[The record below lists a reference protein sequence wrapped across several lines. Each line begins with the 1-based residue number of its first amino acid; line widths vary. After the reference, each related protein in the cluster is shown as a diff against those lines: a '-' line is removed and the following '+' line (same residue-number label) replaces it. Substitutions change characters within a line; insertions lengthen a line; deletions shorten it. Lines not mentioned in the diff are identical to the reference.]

1 MNACRKKLTGR
12 ITDRVIVALLF
23 LWTVCILMPACVNT
37 FPENNNDLT
46 LALLISQ
53 NTGST
58 TLDAARITSGST
70 QTLSDATAT
79 SIAFNTENFDQGNFF
94 DSATPDR
101 MIAPQLDIYFM
112 SASAGFLNNA
122 TGRRM
127 VSFSGDSVLL
137 RDIRRAISTGQDT
150 SASMGVLQQLSAG
163 QILQLELLQNSGGNL
178 NTIADDTT
186 NFAVARMD
194 RAVAGAARAR
204 TTAGHNIIDSTPTVI
219 TYHVEDYDTGGFYDL
234 SQPDRMI
241 ASASGIYL
249 VSAHGLWA
257 NTANG
262 SRGIELFMNGTTS
275 IARDMCEYVPADF
288 TGQGVSTIIQLQ
300 TGDYISARAFQTSGG
315 GVILQSGAVLEMARL
330 DSTGASTREIMYRRV
345 PDGFANLATG
355 VDTFLTLSN
364 VLRADSAY
372 DTTNVNRTTILKDG
386 IYLMVANL
394 QIDANAANRR
404 RMELMVNSTTIL
416 SAYKRGIGAGGTTL
430 NIVTLYKFTAG
441 DYVEVRVNQDSGSA
455 LAYVYKNSFLQMIK
469 LD

>member
-163 QILQLELLQNSGGNL
+163 QILQLELLQNSG
-178 NTIADDTT
+178 
-186 NFAVARMD
+186 
-194 RAVAGAARAR
+194 
-204 TTAGHNIIDSTPTVI
+204 
-219 TYHVEDYDTGGFYDL
+219 
-234 SQPDRMI
+234 
-241 ASASGIYL
+241 
-249 VSAHGLWA
+249 
-257 NTANG
+257 
-262 SRGIELFMNGTTS
+262 
-275 IARDMCEYVPADF
+275 
-288 TGQGVSTIIQLQ
+288 
-300 TGDYISARAFQTSGG
+300 
-315 GVILQSGAVLEMARL
+315 
-330 DSTGASTREIMYRRV
+330 
-345 PDGFANLATG
+345 
-355 VDTFLTLSN
+355 
-364 VLRADSAY
+364 
-372 DTTNVNRTTILKDG
+372 
-386 IYLMVANL
+386 
-394 QIDANAANRR
+394 
-404 RMELMVNSTTIL
+404 
-416 SAYKRGIGAGGTTL
+416 
-430 NIVTLYKFTAG
+430 
-441 DYVEVRVNQDSGSA
+441 
-455 LAYVYKNSFLQMIK
+455 
-469 LD
+469 